1 MITKSETVLTVDDE
15 DTIRR
20 LLYQKITSEG
30 YKCLTAS
37 NATEAMEIVKNHDIA
52 LAILDIKMPGL
63 SGMDILPEIR
73 IVSPDT
79 AVIMATAISDTDTAI
94 NCMKLGAYDYVTKP
108 FKLDAVIMGIER
120 ALEKRRLILEN
131 RDYQEHLELK
141 IKDQAEKIRSSFF
154 NAITSLA
161 YALEA
166 KDSYTIGHSQRV
178 AETSVAIAG
187 AMELPFATVEQIRLA
202 GLVHDIGKIGIR
214 SACLNKAGNLTEE
227 EYNHIK
233 THPSVGERILSPI
246 TEDHEI
252 LKIVRHHHEH
262 FNGRGYP
269 DGLKG
274 EEIPL
279 GARIMALA
287 DAYDAMT
294 SLRPYRK
301 AMTDIEAWEE
311 LKRCS
316 GIQFDPEIV
325 AVFACMN
332 NHT

>member
-1 MITKSETVLTVDDE
+1 MTTKNETVLTVDDE

-20 LLYQKITSEG
+20 LLYQKLTSEG

-37 NATEAMEIVKNHDIA
+37 NATEAMEIIKGQDVS

-63 SGMDILPEIR
+63 SGMDIFPEIR
-73 IVSPDT
+73 TISPDT

-94 NCMKLGAYDYVTKP
+94 ACMKLGAYDYVTKP
-108 FKLDAVIMGIER
+108 FKLDAVMMSIER
-120 ALEKRRLILEN
+120 ALEKRRLVLDN
-131 RDYQEHLELK
+131 RDYQQHLEIK

-178 AETSVAIAG
+178 AETSVSIAS
-187 AMELPFATVEQIRLA
+187 AMELPVAAIEQIRLA

-227 EYNHIK
+227 EYTHIK
-233 THPSVGERILSPI
+233 THPGIGERILSPI
-246 TEDHEI
+246 TEDREI
-252 LKIVRHHHEH
+252 LRIVRHHHEH
-262 FNGRGYP
+262 FNGSGYP

-274 EEIPL
+274 EGIPL

-301 AMTDIEAWEE
+301 AMTDKEAWEE

-316 GIQFDPEIV
+316 GTQFDPEIL
-325 AVFACMN
+325 AVFSRVN
-332 NHT
+332 NNT

>member
-108 FKLDAVIMGIER
+108 FKLDAVIMGMER

-141 IKDQAEKIRSSFF
+141 IKDQAEKIRGSFF

-246 TEDHEI
+246 TEDREI

-301 AMTDIEAWEE
+301 AMTDKEAWEE

-316 GIQFDPEIV
+316 GIQFDPEIL
-325 AVFACMN
+325 AVFARMN
-332 NHT
+332 KHT